1 MSQEKD
7 KIFFR
12 NFSIVVVI
20 LAVVM
25 VLFVIA
31 ANIIGGI
38 EYGDAQARSEVI
50 SERTAPVGQVRM
62 AGDEAPAPAAA
73 AEETAVADAGDEAGL
88 GKKVYEG
95 LCISCHSTPIP
106 DVPQIGDKD
115 AWAPRIAQG
124 METLYEHS
132 IEGFH
137 GEGGMMMP
145 PRGGDPNLSDEEV
158 KAAVDYMVEKSQ

>member
-12 NFSIVVVI
+12 NFSIVVAI
-20 LAVVM
+20 LAIVM

-38 EYGDAQARSEVI
+38 DYGDAQARDQAI
-50 SERTAPVGQVRM
+50 AERTAPVGQVRM
-62 AGDEAPAPAAA
+62 DGDEAPAPAAA
-73 AEETAVADAGDEAGL
+73 AEEAVVADAGDEANI

-95 LCISCHSTPIP
+95 LCISCHSAPIP
-106 DVPQIGDKD
+106 GVPQIGDKED
-115 AWAPRIAQG
+115 WAPRIAQG